1 MTQGWF
7 FGKGIWPGH
16 VSNQIAPY
24 RLPKPPPCPN
34 FPSQLR
40 EASMRAIFGMAIGAA
55 VLCSAL
61 GSREALSAPAFTTKY
76 VYYKVSGDSA
86 AGVYVSM
93 LKRGPHVKGERAYA
107 ATSAESSQRGK
118 LELKNSCR
126 IIDYQYSIDFVIRLP
141 KLTGEGSLS
150 PSARARWQQFSGFL
164 RKHEETHRSIWI
176 GCANNIEAR
185 VRALRGRSCD
195 EVDRKAQAIREQ
207 VQNACNRKHM
217 AFDAAEQKRL
227 AKHPFVKMVLAPIY
241 NPVKAK
247 TKTTKLASKKRKK
260 SAALFN

>member
-1 MTQGWF
+1 
-7 FGKGIWPGH
+7 
-16 VSNQIAPY
+16 
-24 RLPKPPPCPN
+24 
-34 FPSQLR
+34 
-40 EASMRAIFGMAIGAA
+40 MRSILGMAIGAA
-55 VLCSAL
+55 VLCSAW

-141 KLTGEGSLS
+141 KLTGEASLS
-150 PSARARWQQFSGFL
+150 SGARARWQQFSAFL
-164 RKHEETHRSIWI
+164 RKHEETHRSIWM
-176 GCANNIEAR
+176 GCAHEIEAR
-185 VRALRGRSCD
+185 VRAVRGRSCD

-207 VQNACNRKHM
+207 IQNACNRKHM
-217 AFDAAEQKRL
+217 AFDTAEQKRL

-241 NPVKAK
+241 NPTKP
-247 TKTTKLASKKRKK
+247 KTTKLASKKRKK